1 MGRKNMDE
9 LLYWIWL
16 SMVPGI
22 GSKKFLNLYNHFG
35 NIERVFH
42 GKEVELHGIHNIS
55 PRDINSIMNNKDLNM
70 AYKYLELL
78 KRQKVDILLYKD
90 KKYPHLLKEIYDPPP
105 ILYSRGNIDIE
116 KLSISI
122 VGSRKASYYGMKT
135 AEKLAFQ
142 LASLGITIV
151 SGMAKGIDTYA
162 HRGALQAKGKTI
174 AVLGCGVDVI
184 YPTENAELMKE
195 IEKSGLVISEYPLK
209 TLPKANNFPA
219 RNRIISGLSL
229 GTIIIEAGEK
239 SGSLITAEFALEQ
252 GRDVYAIPGNIGTQ
266 YNKGSNNLLKE
277 GAKLVTSI
285 EDILEDLVPYI
296 KTEISSINSESFK
309 VQKESIDYLNLTKEE
324 KEILEK
330 IKMGY
335 NHGDDIISHCDYSP
349 SVVNSSL
356 TMLELKG
363 IIQKHRNSYFIK

>member
-1 MGRKNMDE
+1 MND

-16 SMVPGI
+16 SRVPGI
-22 GSKKFLNLYNHFG
+22 GSKKFLNLYKHFG
-35 NIERVFH
+35 DIEKVYH
-42 GKEVELHGIHNIS
+42 GKEIDFCGVPKLS
-55 PRDINSIMNNKDLNM
+55 KRDVNSILNNKDLKK
-70 AYKYLELL
+70 ADQYL
-78 KRQKVDILLYKD
+78 KMVKKQKVDILLYKD
-90 KKYPHLLKEIYDPPP
+90 EKYPNLLKEIYDPPA
-105 ILYSRGNIDIE
+105 ILYSRGSMDIE
-116 KLSISI
+116 EVSISI
-122 VGSRKASYYGMKT
+122 VGSRKASYYGLKT

-142 LASLGITIV
+142 LASLGIIIV
-151 SGMAKGIDTYA
+151 SGMAKGIDSYA

-184 YPTENAELMKE
+184 YPTENKELMGE
-195 IEKSGLVISEYPLK
+195 IERKGLVVSEYPLK

-277 GAKLVTSI
+277 GAKLVTRV

-296 KTEISSINSESFK
+296 KTEISSINDESNQDQNEF
-309 VQKESIDYLNLTKEE
+309 IDYKALSKEE
-324 KEILEK
+324 KEVLEK

-335 NHGDDIISHCDYSP
+335 NQSNDIINLCNYSP

-363 IIQKHRNSYFIK
+363 IIEKHRNLYYVIG

>member
-1 MGRKNMDE
+1 MDE

-35 NIERVFH
+35 DIERVFH

-195 IEKSGLVISEYPLK
+195 IEKV
-209 TLPKANNFPA
+209 
-219 RNRIISGLSL
+219 
-229 GTIIIEAGEK
+229 
-239 SGSLITAEFALEQ
+239 
-252 GRDVYAIPGNIGTQ
+252 D
-266 YNKGSNNLLKE
+266 
-277 GAKLVTSI
+277 
-285 EDILEDLVPYI
+285 
-296 KTEISSINSESFK
+296 
-309 VQKESIDYLNLTKEE
+309 
-324 KEILEK
+324 
-330 IKMGY
+330 
-335 NHGDDIISHCDYSP
+335 
-349 SVVNSSL
+349 
-356 TMLELKG
+356 
-363 IIQKHRNSYFIK
+363 

>member
-1 MGRKNMDE
+1 MDE

-35 NIERVFH
+35 DIERVFH

-309 VQKESIDYLNLTKEE
+309 DQKESIDYLNLTKEE

-363 IIQKHRNSYFIK
+363 IIQKHRNCYFIK